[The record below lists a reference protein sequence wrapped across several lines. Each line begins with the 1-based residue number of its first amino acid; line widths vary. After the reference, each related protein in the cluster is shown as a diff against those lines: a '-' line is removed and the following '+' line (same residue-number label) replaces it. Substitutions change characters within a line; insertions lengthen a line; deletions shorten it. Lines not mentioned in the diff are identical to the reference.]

1 MKAFVCVQN
10 EQDEIPAM
18 TKIELKKFATALE
31 AKQADLTQALRNRDG
46 ILIEKSA
53 DALDE
58 VQNATERE
66 LVIRNLHGEFTLL
79 RKVRAAL
86 GRVDEKTYGICQH
99 YEEDISPKRLNAVP
113 WVPYCIR
120 CQENADRNQE
130 AGDEAFDELLVGV
143 S

>member
-1 MKAFVCVQN
+1 
-10 EQDEIPAM
+10 M
-18 TKIELKKFATALE
+18 TKAEIKTFTRVLE
-31 AKQADLTQALRNRDG
+31 AKRAELSQSLRNRDS
-46 ILIEKSA
+46 ILIEKSP

-66 LVIRNLHGEFTLL
+66 LAIRNLHEDFNLL

-86 GRVDEKTYGICQH
+86 SRVDEGTYGVCQH
-99 YEEDISPKRLNAVP
+99 CEGDISPKRLNAVP

-120 CQENADRNQE
+120 CQEITDRNQE
-130 AGDEAFDELLVGV
+130 AGQETVDGLLVSV

>member
-1 MKAFVCVQN
+1 
-10 EQDEIPAM
+10 M
-18 TKIELKKFATALE
+18 TNTEMNKFRRTLE
-31 AKQADLTQALRNRDG
+31 AKQAELSQALRNRDG
-46 ILIEKSA
+46 ILIEKSP

-66 LVIRNLHGEFTLL
+66 LAIRNLHGEFTLL

-99 YEEDISPKRLNAVP
+99 CEEDISPKRLSAVP